1 MNKYDKYEELKKD
14 LEIKGAMVSSYS
26 EINYGIQ
33 FTFTKDQQSAKVR
46 VYESKKKGITVDL
59 SQIKCE
65 ALKNLF
71 FNIDNNETHTRIP
84 IKVSNAYASDDL
96 DNALIGVDESGKG
109 DYFGPLVIAGVH
121 ADKDKKIKLLTLGVT
136 DSKALS
142 DKQIAYLAERI
153 KELCSY
159 NIVVVGNE
167 KYNELYA
174 RIDNLNK
181 LLAWGHARV
190 IENLL
195 EEVECSYAL
204 SDQFGNERL
213 IQNAL
218 MKKGQAITLEQ
229 RTKAEQN
236 VVVAAASI
244 LARNEFVNQMQL
256 LEQKYGLTLPK
267 GASAATLNAARLF
280 VKTYTKDRLK
290 EVCKL
295 HFKTTQKI

>member
-1 MNKYDKYEELKKD
+1 MTKYDKYAELKNNLIRKD
-14 LEIKGAMVSSYS
+14 VNVSSYN

-33 FTFTKDQQSAKVR
+33 FEISKEGQTSKVR
-46 VYESKKKGITVDL
+46 IYESKKKGITVDL
-59 SQIKCE
+59 SQIKNQE
-65 ALKNLF
+65 LKNLF
-71 FNIDNNETHTRIP
+71 YTIDSNEESVRIP
-84 IKVSNAYASDDL
+84 IQKPSGYASDDL
-96 DNALIGVDESGKG
+96 DTVMIGVDESGKG

-121 ADKDKKIKLLTLGVT
+121 ADRDIKVKLLTLGVV

-153 KELCSY
+153 KELCTY

-174 RIDNLNK
+174 KIDNLNK

-195 EEVECSYAL
+195 EQVDCGYAL
-204 SDQFGNERL
+204 SDQFGNEKL

-218 MKKGQAITLEQ
+218 MKKGREITLEQ

-267 GASAATLNAARLF
+267 GASSATVNAAKVF
-280 VKTYTKDRLK
+280 VKTYSKERLK

-295 HFKTTQKI
+295 HFKTTQKL